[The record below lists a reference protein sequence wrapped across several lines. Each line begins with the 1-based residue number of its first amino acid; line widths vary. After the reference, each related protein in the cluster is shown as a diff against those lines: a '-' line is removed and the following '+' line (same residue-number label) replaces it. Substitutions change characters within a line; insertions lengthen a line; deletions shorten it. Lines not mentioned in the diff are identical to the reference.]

1 MINDPALIKD
11 LDELVK
17 KYEIDKV
24 LNGTSFVIAD
34 SILHH
39 LKMLETMRVQEELSK
54 AFENGDFYAYVEPNW
69 E

>member
-1 MINDPALIKD
+1 MINDPEFREDLNELI
-11 LDELVK
+11 K

-34 SILHH
+34 SIFHH

-54 AFENGDFYAYVEPNW
+54 AFENGDFYTYVEPNW